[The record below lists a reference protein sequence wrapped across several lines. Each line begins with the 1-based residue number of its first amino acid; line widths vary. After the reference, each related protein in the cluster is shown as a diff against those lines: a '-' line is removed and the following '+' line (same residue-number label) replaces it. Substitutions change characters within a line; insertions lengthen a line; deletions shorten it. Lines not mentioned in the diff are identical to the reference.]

1 MTYNMRV
8 IEHFF
13 SLCCSMVDARFS
25 HGLLNRNISNFNSL
39 SDADRIETGKIH
51 LIPHPTRSRFVRT
64 NGL

>member
-25 HGLLNRNISNFNSL
+25 HGLLNRNMSNSNSL
-39 SDADRIETGKIH
+39 SDADGTETGEIP
-51 LIPHPTRSRFVRT
+51 LIPH
-64 NGL
+64 